1 MKVKKR
7 HGLERVLRLTVV
19 PPSRES
25 RSEEKFTTE
34 LGIRQLEEARLP
46 SQAMGEYGLTWGGK
60 GMSDRELLDEIS
72 KVAGDL
78 AKVMDLVLAH
88 FDADT
93 GTIHVLGQDGLLH
106 LEAWAGGIPEPL
118 LDVIR
123 TIPVGK
129 GIAGLA
135 VQRREP
141 VNLCNLQTDQ
151 SGDARPGARAT
162 GVQGSIC
169 VPMIAGATAVGALGI
184 ATRRERDF
192 TGDEAKLLQQVG
204 RVLVS

>member
-1 MKVKKR
+1 
-7 HGLERVLRLTVV
+7 
-19 PPSRES
+19 
-25 RSEEKFTTE
+25 
-34 LGIRQLEEARLP
+34 
-46 SQAMGEYGLTWGGK
+46 MGEYGLAWGGE
-60 GMSDRELLDEIS
+60 GMSDCELLVEIS
-72 KVAGDL
+72 KVAGDR

-93 GTIHVLGQDGLLH
+93 GTIHVLGPDGLLH
-106 LEAWAGGIPEPL
+106 LEAAAGGIPEPL

-141 VNLCNLQTDQ
+141 VHLCNLQTDQ

-169 VPMIAGATAVGALGI
+169 VPMMAGATAVGALGI

-192 TGDEAKLLQQVG
+192 TGDETKLLQQVG

>member
-1 MKVKKR
+1 MVSKGFCVSRRFLSKAKVATSK
-7 HGLERVLRLTVV
+7 
-19 PPSRES
+19 S
-25 RSEEKFTTE
+25 
-34 LGIRQLEEARLP
+34 LP
-46 SQAMGEYGLTWGGK
+46 SNQAFDSASKRVRRVKLWENMGWRGGGE
-60 GMSDRELLDEIS
+60 GMSDSELLDEIS
-72 KVAGDL
+72 KVAGDR

-88 FDADT
+88 FNADT
-93 GTIHVLGQDGLLH
+93 GTIHVLGPDGLLH

-151 SGDARPGARAT
+151 SGDVRPGARAT
-162 GVQGSIC
+162 GVHGSIC
-169 VPMIAGATAVGALGI
+169 VPIMAGPAAVGALGI

-192 TGDEAKLLQQVG
+192 TGDEAELLQEVG
-204 RVLVS
+204 RVLVT